1 MQRVLLIFVPNI
13 KDTYNSS
20 IYRNK
25 NRMHIGKI
33 MTHVVGSFKG
43 IQLDKP
49 CLLEILGQLDILVR
63 VGF

>member
-1 MQRVLLIFVPNI
+1 
-13 KDTYNSS
+13 
-20 IYRNK
+20 
-25 NRMHIGKI
+25 MHIGKI